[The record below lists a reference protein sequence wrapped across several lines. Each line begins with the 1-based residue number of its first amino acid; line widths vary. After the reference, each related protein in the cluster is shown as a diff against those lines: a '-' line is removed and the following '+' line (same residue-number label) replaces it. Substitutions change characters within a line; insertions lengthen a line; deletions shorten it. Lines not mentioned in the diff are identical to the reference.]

1 MKISTKGRYAL
12 AAMISLAQQ
21 ESIPGVETLAA
32 LSGRLGLSK
41 LYLEQVFS
49 LLRRAELVL
58 SVKGAQGGYRLAR
71 GARDITG
78 WDILS
83 AVENSLFDQADA
95 TVADRS
101 PGIERAMRD
110 GLFTLLDQAVRTAL
124 EAVSLHDLA
133 EEANLPETDDGY
145 IYII

>member
-12 AAMISLAQQ
+12 AAMISMAQR
-21 ESIPGVETLAA
+21 ESISGVETLAA

-71 GARDITG
+71 GARDMTC

-110 GLFTLLDQAVRTAL
+110 GVFTPLDLAVRTAL
-124 EAVSLHDLA
+124 EAVSLDDLA

>member
-12 AAMISLAQQ
+12 AAMVSLAQR
-21 ESIPGVETLAA
+21 ENEEGVETLAA

-49 LLRRAELVL
+49 VLRRAGLVL

-71 GARDITG
+71 EARDITG

-83 AVENSLFDQADA
+83 AAENSLFEQAEA
-95 TVADRS
+95 TVVESS
-101 PGIERAMRD
+101 PGIERAIRAE
-110 GLFTLLDQAVRTAL
+110 LFEPLDLAVKTAL

-133 EEANLPETDDGY
+133 EEANQPAADDGY

>member
-12 AAMISLAQQ
+12 AAMISMAQR
-21 ESIPGVETLAA
+21 ESISGVDTLAA

-71 GARDITG
+71 SARDISG

-83 AVENSLFDQADA
+83 AAENGLFDQADA
-95 TVADRS
+95 TVDENS

-110 GLFTLLDQAVRTAL
+110 ELFRPLDLAVRTVL
-124 EAVSLHDLA
+124 ETVSLYHLA
-133 EEANLPETDDGY
+133 EEANLPSADDGY

>member
-58 SVKGAQGGYRLAR
+58 SVKGAQGGYRLTR

-83 AVENSLFDQADA
+83 AAENGLFDQADA

-110 GLFTLLDQAVRTAL
+110 GVFTPLDLAVRTAL
-124 EAVSLHDLA
+124 EAVSLDDLA

>member
-12 AAMISLAQQ
+12 AAMISMAQR
-21 ESIPGVETLAA
+21 ESISGVETLAA

-71 GARDITG
+71 SARDISG
-78 WDILS
+78 WDIC
-83 AVENSLFDQADA
+83 QPRK
-95 TVADRS
+95 TVSSIRRTRQWMK
-101 PGIERAMRD
+101 IRRA
-110 GLFTLLDQAVRTAL
+110 
-124 EAVSLHDLA
+124 
-133 EEANLPETDDGY
+133 
-145 IYII
+145 

>member
-21 ESIPGVETLAA
+21 ESISGVETLAA
-32 LSGRLGLSK
+32 LSRRLGLSK

-49 LLRRAELVL
+49 QLRRAELVL

-71 GARDITG
+71 GARDIMG

-110 GLFTLLDQAVRTAL
+110 GVFTPLDLAVRTAL
-124 EAVSLHDLA
+124 EAVSLDDLA
-133 EEANLPETDDGY
+133 EEANLPAADDGY

>member
-12 AAMISLAQQ
+12 AAMISLAQR
-21 ESIPGVETLAA
+21 ESISGVETLAA

-71 GARDITG
+71 SARDISG

-83 AVENSLFDQADA
+83 AAENGLFDQADA
-95 TVADRS
+95 TVDENS

-110 GLFTLLDQAVRTAL
+110 GVFTPMDLAVRTAL
-124 EAVSLHDLA
+124 EAVSLDDLA

>member
-12 AAMISLAQQ
+12 AAMISLAQH
-21 ESIPGVETLAA
+21 EDGEGVETLAA
-32 LSGRLGLSK
+32 LSSRLGLSK

-49 LLRRAELVL
+49 LLRRAGLVL

-83 AVENSLFDQADA
+83 AAENGLFDLAEA
-95 TVADRS
+95 TVAESS

-110 GLFTLLDQAVRTAL
+110 GLFEPLDLAAQTAL
-124 EAVSLHDLA
+124 EAVSLYDLA
-133 EEANLPETDDGY
+133 EEASRPAADDGY